1 MIFKNIRLAFRDILK
16 NKGISFINIL
26 GLAIGMMAVLLI
38 FQYIRF
44 EKSYDRFF
52 ENAGRLQRLVLY
64 RYYKTGLDKSVGN
77 NYYVGQI
84 ALEKIPEIENFCRC
98 KKVTQYIEAG
108 EEMYKE
114 EGTLFADSSFF
125 DLFSHSV
132 ISGDKKTFL
141 RQPDVTVITESLARK
156 YFGNENP
163 VGKTIYGVNPGRKPV
178 LVQGVIK
185 DVPKNSHLKFD
196 LVISLS
202 TITNNSY
209 CYSCNNTNTY
219 FLLKEG
225 ADPVKIAEEITTLA
239 KENFISRGVTI
250 DFPIEFHLQPI
261 TGIHLHSN
269 YRFEHETNG
278 NNKYLSI
285 LLAIA
290 LLILLSAGLNYLN
303 LYSSITARRINGI
316 GIRIVNGATNRNII
330 GEFTTEAVL
339 TGLLSLFLAFLL
351 LFLFFPFF
359 RNLLDLDFTLATA
372 FQVNTWLLPSC
383 LLIFL
388 SLGVGFLLGIRTLN
402 VSPVSFIKKDFILKN
417 KKRSR
422 KFLLVVQF
430 IITIILIGSTI
441 VVMKQISYMQRD
453 AFTMDIDQV
462 LVVRRPVAREFN
474 SSQTSFQESLLKIP
488 GITDFTFSTISPGE
502 KNTWV
507 KGGISIK
514 GKDRLDYQF
523 FQADVAPDFFQFF
536 NVRLLA
542 GRQFFSDEN
551 NWTGGPR
558 HLILNKE
565 AALAF
570 GEDDY
575 KNIIGKTLIDLDS
588 DPQQEIGEI
597 VGVIDGY
604 FQNSLDQEIKPTIYN
619 CDQGGYF
626 IFIKI
631 HSKNIHEIVLNVTS
645 EFRKY
650 FEGQYFEYYFLDE
663 FFNAQYKSHIQLFKC
678 FILFSIMA
686 IIIVSLSLFGL
697 VMMMS
702 VTRTKEIGIRKV
714 NGARINEL
722 LIMLNRDYVIWIVIG
737 FIVATPVTWYVMHL
751 WLKNFAYRTELSWWI
766 FAIAVLI
773 TLLIALLTVSW
784 QSWRAATRNPV
795 EALRY
800 E

>member
-44 EKSYDRFF
+44 EKSYDKFF
-52 ENAGRLQRLVLY
+52 DNAGRLQRLVLY

-84 ALEKIPEIENFCRC
+84 ASESIPEIEDFCRV
-98 KKVTQYIEAG
+98 KKETQFIEAN
-108 EEMYKE
+108 EQIFKE
-114 EGTLFADSSFF
+114 ERTLFADSSFF

-132 ISGDKKTFL
+132 LSGDKKSFL

-202 TITNNSY
+202 TVTNNSY

-225 ADPVKIAEEITTLA
+225 TNPVKIAEEITRLA

-261 TGIHLHSN
+261 TDIHLHSN

-285 LLAIA
+285 LLTIA
-290 LLILLSAGLNYLN
+290 LLILFSAGLNYLN

-359 RNLLDLDFTLATA
+359 RNFLDLDFTLATA
-372 FQVNTWLLPSC
+372 IQVNTWLLPSC

-388 SLGVGFLLGIRTLN
+388 NLGVGFLLGTRILN

-474 SSQTSFQESLLKIP
+474 ASQTSFQQSLLKIP

-588 DPQQEIGEI
+588 DSQQEIGEI

-722 LIMLNRDYVIWIVIG
+722 LVMLNRDYVIWIVIAL
-737 FIVATPVTWYVMHL
+737 IVATPVTWYVMHL

-766 FAIAVLI
+766 FAIAGLI